1 MSTVSSRCFFFL
13 LVVITM
19 WSYLSVRKSCA
30 HVFHLIDKIA
40 QELQRSLEGRV
51 AAWIMEC
58 VYSEVMSSNHH
69 KTVRTS
75 LLLHS
80 FLTSQLL
87 YFPTIIVIVD
97 VLGRIPSCC
106 WLGFR
111 MLIDWKESDEKQVLF
126 SNTYRLPR
134 LKKNWLQ
141 CIQFHR

>member
-1 MSTVSSRCFFFL
+1 MD
-13 LVVITM
+13 
-19 WSYLSVRKSCA
+19 Y
-30 HVFHLIDKIA
+30 
-40 QELQRSLEGRV
+40 G
-51 AAWIMEC
+51 C

-87 YFPTIIVIVD
+87 YFPKIIVIVD

-111 MLIDWKESDEKQVLF
+111 MLIDCHA
-126 SNTYRLPR
+126 
-134 LKKNWLQ
+134 LKKLAPMHSVSSVATNGPILS
-141 CIQFHR
+141 IL